1 MKQHPPAPTVSSV
14 KTLLRSSA
22 ASSATNR
29 TSAGESLNDPPL
41 LPLLPLFLL
50 PCLAEGVQN
59 GAYLRPSLYRSEGR
73 TRRARR
79 GVLREFKKKIENFN
93 FENLNDIHIII
104 ITRDFPEI
112 TNEETSCYTIYI
124 LYKCT
129 RVRVTPYPSFS
140 IRSCSS
146 NKSRSSSLI

>member
-1 MKQHPPAPTVSSV
+1 M
-14 KTLLRSSA
+14 
-22 ASSATNR
+22 
-29 TSAGESLNDPPL
+29 
-41 LPLLPLFLL
+41 
-50 PCLAEGVQN
+50 QN

-112 TNEETSCYTIYI
+112 TNAENLLLYYIYYI
-124 LYKCT
+124 N
-129 RVRVTPYPSFS
+129 VRA
-140 IRSCSS
+140 CA
-146 NKSRSSSLI
+146 